1 MNDDKW
7 KGEKK
12 IGIYTW
18 ILALKFN
25 TYMHSPGFL
34 QNPLFSEHPAKQMA
48 AKKGK
53 EKKRIRFK
61 TSFKDDFNAF
71 QDIFNLY
78 SVTFPVNTIV
88 FVLPHFSFL

>member
-1 MNDDKW
+1 MTS
-7 KGEKK
+7 GRGKK
-12 IGIYTW
+12 SLGFILR
-18 ILALKFN
+18 ILALTFN

-48 AKKGK
+48 AKRKK

-61 TSFKDDFNAF
+61 TSFKDDFNTF

-78 SVTFPVNTIV
+78 SVIFPVNTI
-88 FVLPHFSFL
+88 